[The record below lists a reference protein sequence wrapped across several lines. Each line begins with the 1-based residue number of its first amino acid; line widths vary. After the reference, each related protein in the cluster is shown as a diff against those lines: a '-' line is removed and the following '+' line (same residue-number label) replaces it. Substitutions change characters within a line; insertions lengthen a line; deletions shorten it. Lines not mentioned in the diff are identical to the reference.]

1 MKPKWQIAVSSWS
14 WHHPFYFDPI
24 FTLFDVPQQAAAWG
38 IPFVEL
44 NDFMLPPPRLSRI
57 RKWFRPRQSSYPAA
71 WWHYTAG
78 NVRALRKALD
88 TAAVRCICWT
98 LDTDFTVSEAQWAA
112 QRRYIKRGLQTAVA
126 LDAELVRLT
135 LSGKEEKR
143 SEVDA
148 LVVQRLQQT
157 AQETAARYPALQLV
171 VENHGGITAD
181 SGRMLTILQAVNK
194 GLDQCRVGVCFD
206 PSNVPA
212 EQQPRDWFSLAA
224 AATHV
229 HLKTKAFTKRGE
241 EKEIPYSTIFK
252 LLKQNDY
259 QGYMVI
265 EFEGDGWP
273 QDGIKQS
280 LALYA
285 DKKNEVID

>member
-1 MKPKWQIAVSSWS
+1 MNPKWQIAVSSWS
-14 WHHPFYFDPI
+14 WHHPFYFDPT
-24 FTLFDVPQQAAAWG
+24 FTLFNVPQQAAAGG
-38 IPFVEL
+38 IPLVEL

-57 RKWFRPRQSSYPAA
+57 RKRFRPRQNSYPAA

-112 QRRYIKRGLQTAVA
+112 QRRYLKRGLQTAVA
-126 LDAELVRLT
+126 LNAELVRLT
-135 LSGKEEKR
+135 LSGKEDKG
-143 SEVDA
+143 SAVDA
-148 LVVQRLQQT
+148 LVAQRLQQT
-157 AQETAARYPALQLV
+157 AQEAAVRYPTLQLV
-171 VENHGGITAD
+171 VENHGGITTD

-194 GLDQCRVGVCFD
+194 RLDHNSVGVCFD
-206 PSNVPA
+206 PGNVPA
-212 EQQPRDWFSLAA
+212 ERQPRDWSQLAA

-229 HLKTKAFTKRGE
+229 HFKTKTFTEIGE
-241 EKEIPYSTIFK
+241 EKEIAYSTVFK

-285 DKKNEVID
+285 DKKMR